1 VSVRGEPMN
10 SLRAFFIKNK
20 KVIQLTFEIFWIL
33 VFVLEMV
40 ANRTSSSIPQFV
52 YVNF

>member
-1 VSVRGEPMN
+1 M
-10 SLRAFFIKNK
+10 AFIAKNRK
-20 KVIQLTFEIFWIL
+20 TIQLTFEIFWIL
-33 VFVLEMV
+33 VFILEMV